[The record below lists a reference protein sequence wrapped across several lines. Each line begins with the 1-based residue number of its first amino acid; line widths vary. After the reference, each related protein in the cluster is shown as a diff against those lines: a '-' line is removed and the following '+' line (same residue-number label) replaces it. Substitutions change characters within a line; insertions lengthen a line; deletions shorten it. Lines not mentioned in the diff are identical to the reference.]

1 MGGQYATTYDQ
12 VLYPSGA
19 YPQTHPR
26 RSATIAFLRGMQPE
40 RIDRCRVLELGC
52 GTGGNLLPM
61 AYDYPDSEF
70 VGLDLAQRPIAA
82 GRALATQLAL
92 KNIQL
97 EAMDVSDLR
106 VNSFGRFDY
115 IIAHGLY
122 SWVAAPVRKRI
133 LEICRDLLRPQGIAY
148 VSYNAYPGNHLR
160 DLARGMMRYHVSRF
174 VTVNDKVGQARG
186 LLKFLAEAELEHDCY
201 IDALKSQFERSM
213 KYTDEAFFHDD
224 LSEVNQPFYFHEF
237 MQEAGLYHLRFV
249 GEAMPMELDPT
260 RYRPG
265 VLEKL
270 NELAEAD
277 EIVREQYKD
286 FLRGCAFRQTLLC
299 HDNID
304 LSSDIRIDRIPQ
316 LHATCNA
323 TPRRTDKSFLFR
335 RPKGSEIETSNPI
348 VGSALEIVCSRWPES
363 VSFSQMLDG
372 VRRSAP
378 NWSSDTDLVSTI
390 AVALSTLYRA
400 EFLGLQLYPYQVTH
414 TVSGRPLIS
423 KLART
428 QLCREESATTQ
439 LHVNFRFPDP
449 LSRQLVLLMDGS
461 RTQSQIV
468 SELTNFIRAGQATIL
483 EEGKPVNDPTKL
495 GEQLPKM
502 VSNALVS
509 LVREGMVVG

>member
-1 MGGQYATTYDQ
+1 MGAQYATTYDK

-26 RSATIAFLRGMQPE
+26 RTSTVAFLRGMQPE

-52 GTGGNLLPM
+52 GAGGNLLPI

-82 GRALATQLAL
+82 GRALATQLDL

-97 EAMDVSDLR
+97 ESMDISDLS
-106 VNSFGRFDY
+106 VSSFGTFDY

-174 VTVNDKVGQARG
+174 ETVADKVGQARV
-186 LLKFLAEAELEHDCY
+186 LLKFLAESELEQDCY
-201 IDALKSQFERSM
+201 ADVLKLQFERSM
-213 KYTDEAFFHDD
+213 KYMDEAFFHDD
-224 LSEVNQPFYFHEF
+224 LSDVNQPFYFHEF
-237 MQEAGLYHLRFV
+237 MQEAGHYRLRFV
-249 GEAMPMELDPT
+249 GEAMPADLDPSKF
-260 RYRPG
+260 RPG

-270 NELAEAD
+270 HELAEAD

-299 HDNID
+299 HDQME
-304 LSSDIRIDRIPQ
+304 LSSDVRLDRISQ
-316 LHATCNA
+316 VHATCDA
-323 TPRRTDKSFLFR
+323 TFTRNNDTFVFR
-335 RPKGSEIETSNPI
+335 RPKGSEIETPNPI
-348 VGSALEIVCSRWPES
+348 VGFALEVVCSRWPES

-372 VRRSAP
+372 VRRS
-378 NWSSDTDLVSTI
+378 NGSSDADVDSNI

-400 EFLGLQLYPYQVTH
+400 GFLGLQWYPY
-414 TVSGRPLIS
+414 
-423 KLART
+423 
-428 QLCREESATTQ
+428 
-439 LHVNFRFPDP
+439 
-449 LSRQLVLLMDGS
+449 
-461 RTQSQIV
+461 
-468 SELTNFIRAGQATIL
+468 
-483 EEGKPVNDPTKL
+483 
-495 GEQLPKM
+495 
-502 VSNALVS
+502 
-509 LVREGMVVG
+509 